1 MDLII
6 RMSPEAPV
14 DISVMLRRE
23 PDPPELRR
31 GHQGPVPLKPE
42 RVRSPGRDG
51 KLGRISSRRLEERV
65 SFRETEG
72 KLENPVGVCSG
83 KSQRN
88 K

>member
-14 DISVMLRRE
+14 DIGVMLRRE

-42 RVRSPGRDG
+42 RIRSPGRGGNTGENFQQDSQG
-51 KLGRISSRRLEERV
+51 EEQV
-65 SFRETEG
+65 PAEVHH
-72 KLENPVGVCSG
+72 LP
-83 KSQRN
+83 
-88 K
+88 